1 MGDHDQEGNPSLDWS
16 NEDSGPSQG
25 IAAGVELAS
34 GPTDAELASAVCEG
48 DDSAFETLFDRHRRR
63 VVIIAGRFFQQREEI
78 EDVAQEC
85 FSKAYFALKDFSD
98 RRDGSFAAWLSKI
111 AFNVCYDELR
121 RRRRNPET
129 GISELTDVE
138 VRMISVLGAESGER
152 SAESATV
159 TRDLANKLLAC
170 LSAEDRVV
178 LVLLDVEGLSVAEI
192 GKIMSW
198 SSAKVKIRVF
208 RARNELRRLLKRFL

>member
-111 AFNVCYDELR
+111 TFNVCYDELR

-129 GISELTDVE
+129 GISELTAVE
-138 VRMISVLGAESGER
+138 VRMISTLGAESGER

-192 GKIMSW
+192 GKVMSW